1 MFLDIQYKWQYTC
14 PSQLNQTNSIFYFK
28 ITPQGITVSIWTELY
43 LQDHEDSDKSW
54 CCYNVIMGPD
64 RQVWLQWFCNLPVCN
79 ISRKHCLQAN
89 LQLCSKSI
97 YIYICLYIMHLRTHG
112 TYLHKLGNIF
122 RCESVDLNQV
132 LKL

>member
-43 LQDHEDSDKSW
+43 LQDHEDSDKSL

-64 RQVWLQWFCNLPVCN
+64 HKYGRSDFATYRYVISLGNTVCRLTYN
-79 ISRKHCLQAN
+79 SALNR
-89 LQLCSKSI
+89 
-97 YIYICLYIMHLRTHG
+97 YIYVYILCTFVHMAHTFINLE
-112 TYLHKLGNIF
+112 TYF
-122 RCESVDLNQV
+122 AVSPWT
-132 LKL
+132 